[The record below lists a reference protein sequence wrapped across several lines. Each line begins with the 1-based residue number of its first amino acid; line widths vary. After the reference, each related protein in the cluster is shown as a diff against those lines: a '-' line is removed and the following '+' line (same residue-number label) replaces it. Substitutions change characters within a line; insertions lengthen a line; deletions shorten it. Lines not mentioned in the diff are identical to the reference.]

1 MRFVPLALMPHILR
15 QENVPGPK
23 SLPNPLPNP
32 PTHPI
37 PTTLPCPATETRAL
51 QPNPVEDQAHAAQST
66 RSARTE
72 YAQSTHRAR
81 TEHAQSTLRAR
92 SEHAQSTTVTVRRFK
107 AKITAYIASAR
118 TTQAFFPPPRSE
130 TCATVLDTRY
140 CLPPGRNLCHNPG
153 QALDVCEMR
162 SPSGYPTRVPF
173 QDGVEV
179 SFAKQRTGNPT
190 PRRFPG

>member
-1 MRFVPLALMPHILR
+1 MSRV
-15 QENVPGPK
+15 
-23 SLPNPLPNP
+23 PNPFPTP
-32 PTHPI
+32 SPTHPPI
-37 PTTLPCPATETRAL
+37 PSPLLFPVRQPKRELYSQTLSRIKRMQRRARA
-51 QPNPVEDQAHAAQST
+51 V
-66 RSARTE
+66 R
-72 YAQSTHRAR
+72 AQSTHRAR